1 MAYSIKSA
9 ASALVVGL
17 GLVAAGQVSA
27 QIYTEDQRPSACHKK
42 YDDTGP
48 GRDVIYVPTR
58 LQTVERM
65 LDYAEV
71 KAGETVVD
79 LGSGDGRIV
88 LGAARR
94 GANARGIELDDGR
107 FKIAGCWAEETG
119 LQARAK
125 FLQVNIFEH
134 NFTDAQVVT
143 MYLLPGLNLKL
154 RPQLL
159 DMKPG
164 TRVVSHAFT
173 MGDWEADRTES
184 VAGSNQTIYLWIVPA
199 KVEGNWTWELPL
211 AGTTQT
217 YDLISQQQYQVIDG
231 FMRVDNRR
239 ERISDARLSGDQI
252 SFVFDMTL
260 TGVGRTKH
268 EFAGKVNGNQITGT
282 VKVSLPEG
290 KTAELPWTA
299 KRVPA
304 SGYFRPTGID
314 VK

>member
-199 KVEGNWTWELPL
+199 KVGGSWTVTPKGGAPMQVSLTQMYQKFE
-211 AGTTQT
+211 GTTRAG
-217 YDLISQQQYQVIDG
+217 DKAGKI
-231 FMRVDNRR
+231 
-239 ERISDARLSGDQI
+239 ARGSLRGDQI
-252 SFVFDMTL
+252 T
-260 TGVGRTKH
+260 
-268 EFAGKVNGNQITGT
+268 FAVVEDGGAPCEYTGKVVGDRIEGSNG
-282 VKVSLPEG
+282 
-290 KTAELPWTA
+290 WTA
-299 KRVPA
+299 VR
-304 SGYFRPTGID
+304 TG
-314 VK
+314 K